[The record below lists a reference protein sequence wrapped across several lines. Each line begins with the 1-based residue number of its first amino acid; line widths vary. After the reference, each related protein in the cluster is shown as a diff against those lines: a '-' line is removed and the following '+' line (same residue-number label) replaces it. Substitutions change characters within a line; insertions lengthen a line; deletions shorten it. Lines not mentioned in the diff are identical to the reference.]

1 MDPISDLHPDLLVIA
16 HQPLLD
22 ILDHEDP
29 LQASRILTREDVAC
43 TDTLGRA
50 VFGQNLK
57 DERSDDEGDDGE
69 EEVKTEE
76 KVKAA
81 LKGDKAQ

>member
-1 MDPISDLHPDLLVIA
+1 MTCANFGS
-16 HQPLLD
+16 
-22 ILDHEDP
+22 
-29 LQASRILTREDVAC
+29 
-43 TDTLGRA
+43 RA

-69 EEVKTEE
+69 QEVKTED

-81 LKGDKAQ
+81 LKGDKVQ